1 MFASSC
7 QTYLKNSLKN
17 TTSAKPT
24 NMVEYISK
32 SSADATASLN
42 LDDLQT
48 TSYAPGLKKLTIMKP
63 SQRRASGVTSGFIIV
78 SFLKPGA

>member
-7 QTYLKNSLKN
+7 QTYLKNSLMN
-17 TTSAKPT
+17 TTLAKLT

-48 TSYAPGLKKLTIMKP
+48 TSYAPGLRKLTIMKP
-63 SQRRASGVTSGFIIV
+63 LQHRASGVTSGVLSSLFYR
-78 SFLKPGA
+78 